1 MPPKKDPIPNQD
13 KNHLGIQKD
22 KWLPPHFSPFPPG
35 FKSLRNEANDD
46 DTETTD
52 TSCTDKDDTPCTNWD
67 DYIENVKAMKNTND
81 DDEYKQD
88 NSQHQDGNESVTN
101 KTKE

>member
-35 FKSLRNEANDD
+35 FKSLRNKANDD
-46 DTETTD
+46 DPETTD
-52 TSCTDKDDTPCTNWD
+52 TSCTDKDDTPCTN
-67 DYIENVKAMKNTND
+67 
-81 DDEYKQD
+81 
-88 NSQHQDGNESVTN
+88 
-101 KTKE
+101 